1 MKKFVDI
8 AEAPKTVAFTF
19 GRFNPPTI
27 GHEKLCDAVKKANP
41 SDYKI
46 FASHT
51 QNPKKD
57 PLQYAKKIAYM
68 KQSFPKH
75 KNSIVVSKS
84 REIFKILVELNN
96 YDNLI
101 MVVGSDRVAEFTR
114 IINEYNGVEARHGF
128 YEYKTVQVLSA
139 GERDPDAEGAT
150 GMSASKMRAAAQDND
165 FNSFKQG
172 TPLSVAQAKKL
183 YFDVRNS
190 MGIKEELDLN
200 DLETLRDLY
209 LSEQIWNV
217 GELVTVNDNPYEIIR
232 KGTNY
237 ITVIDET
244 YKTHKFW
251 LHEISM
257 YEMSGTALK
266 KISQDFK
273 SKSNDIAH
281 GREFAF
287 LSGLMKTINH
297 RQLAK
302 DLKSFITRHKAIKD
316 DIIKVLSK
324 YLKPFEVLTLTEG
337 KAEDEA
343 PKKTKQDKDIKDRE
357 GTQPAK
363 YYAKDVEGDAMAKS
377 TKQARARHFA
387 KYGDKDPDS
396 DAAYKPAPG
405 DSGGKTKPSKHTK
418 KFKQM
423 FGERDY
429 KDEYKKFQSSP
440 ERIKYRAELVK
451 YNRDKGTYGNGDN
464 KDASHKDGK
473 IVGFEDQNK
482 NRGKA
487 EKSRLEGS
495 KRKTYAEAPRI
506 PRKKGQPAGSDSHS
520 DLYTDENPEG
530 TIQGLGF
537 KDVETA
543 KSSVAKIEKSDRT
556 HAHKIQAAVAMEQR
570 AKEMGKKAEAG
581 VYRAYINKM
590 KEKTKKMNESLWDN
604 IRKKKQ
610 RIKQGSGEKM
620 RSKGEK
626 GAPTSSQ
633 IKKAQEEAP
642 DTSDAMKRYKSGKA
656 GFTDIAHL
664 KAKGLIKR
672 ADGTKRKSDK
682 YEMTEEL
689 EFYPK
694 DLKDFVQIPPPPT
707 DNVKEMETV
716 RKIMSTRTD
725 EDVESVANNDRNAFY
740 SIKEYIKKI
749 KVEFHENELDDI
761 VKQAVPTI
769 KHFKNKF
776 NRSRPFELDG
786 NLDVLGST
794 TNKTPSYP
802 SGHSTQAMIV
812 ALYVSRKF
820 PEHRDGLIEA
830 AKEVGLGRVKAGFHF
845 LSDHVAG
852 QMLGTK
858 MFEHMNKKDYGQ
870 SLREYYLMGT
880 PEYDDYLKRITPGES
895 VKEKINEWGELD
907 EDSEYQGKK
916 VKLNNP
922 VRGGS
927 KKFYVYVKNDKG
939 NVIKVSFGDTT
950 GLSIKRD
957 DPERRKAF
965 RARHNCDQ
973 KKDKTT
979 AGYWSCKF
987 WEKGKSVTDLMKG

>member
-1 MKKFVDI
+1 MKKFIDI
-8 AEAPKTVAFTF
+8 AEAPKTVAMTY

-27 GHEKLCDAVKKANP
+27 GHEKLITKLSTVRAD
-41 SDYKI
+41 DYKVY
-46 FASHT
+46 ASHS

-68 KQSFPKH
+68 KKSFPKH
-75 KNSIVVSKS
+75 KKNIVVSEA
-84 REIFKILVELNN
+84 RTIFDILTELNKTYQN
-96 YDNLI
+96 I
-101 MVVGSDRVAEFTR
+101 VIVAGSDRVTEFKTLS
-114 IINEYNGVEARHGF
+114 NKYNGVESKHG
-128 YEYKTVQVLSA
+128 YYKFDNIQVISA

-165 FNSFKQG
+165 FDSFKQG
-172 TPLSVAQAKKL
+172 TPLPDAQAKKL
-183 YFDVRNS
+183 YFDVRKS
-190 MGIKEELDLN
+190 MGIREELDMN
-200 DLETLRDLY
+200 DPEVLRDLY

-217 GELVTVNDNPYEIIR
+217 GELVTADDKPYEIIR

-237 ITVIDET
+237 VTVIDET
-244 YKTHKFW
+244 YKTYKFW

-273 SKSNDIAH
+273 DKSKDITH
-281 GREFAF
+281 GRQFAF
-287 LSGLMKTINH
+287 LAGLMKNINH
-297 RQLAK
+297 RRLAK
-302 DLKSFITRHKAIKD
+302 DLKSFLTRNREIKS

-324 YLKPFEVLTLTEG
+324 HLQPYEVKALTEK

-363 YYAKDVEGDAMAKS
+363 YYAKDTEGDAMAKS

-387 KYGDKDPDS
+387 KYGKKDPDS

-405 DSGGKTKPSKHTK
+405 DKGGTTKPSKHTK

-423 FGERDY
+423 FGE
-429 KDEYKKFQSSP
+429 E
-440 ERIKYRAELVK
+440 
-451 YNRDKGTYGNGDN
+451 
-464 KDASHKDGK
+464 
-473 IVGFEDQNK
+473 
-482 NRGKA
+482 
-487 EKSRLEGS
+487 
-495 KRKTYAEAPRI
+495 PRV
-506 PRKKGQPAGSDSHS
+506 PRKKGQPAKSDKHS
-520 DLYTDENPEG
+520 DLYTDEDPRG
-530 TIQGLGF
+530 TIHGLGF

-543 KSSVAKIEKSDRT
+543 KASVSKIERSDRT

-570 AKEMGKKAEAG
+570 AKEMGKKAEASI
-581 VYRAYINKM
+581 YRTYINKM
-590 KEKTKKMNESLWDN
+590 KEKTKKMNEGLWDN
-604 IRKKKQ
+604 IRKKKE
-610 RIKQGSGEKM
+610 RIKRGSGEKM
-620 RSKGEK
+620 RKKGEK
-626 GAPTSSQ
+626 GAPTSAQ
-633 IKKAQEEAP
+633 MKRAQEEAP
-642 DTSDAMKRYKSGKA
+642 DTTDAMKRYKSGKA

-682 YEMTEEL
+682 YEMTEEFK
-689 EFYPK
+689 FYPD
-694 DLKDFVQIPPPPT
+694 DLKDFIKIPDFPR
-707 DNVKEMETV
+707 DDMQREMGII
-716 RKIMSTRTD
+716 RKFISTRTD
-725 EDVESVANNDRNAFY
+725 KDEESVANNDRDSFY
-740 SIKEYIKKI
+740 SIKQYLKKM
-749 KVEFHENELDDI
+749 KVEFHENELRDI
-761 VKQAVPTI
+761 VQQAVPTI
-769 KHFKNKF
+769 RHFKNKF
-776 NRSRPFELDG
+776 NRKRPFEIDG

-794 TNKTPSYP
+794 TNKTRSYP

-812 ALYVSRKF
+812 ALYVAQKF
-820 PEHRDGLIEA
+820 PEHKDGLMEA
-830 AKEVGLGRVKAGFHF
+830 AKEVGIGRVKAGFHF

-858 MFEHMNKKDYGQ
+858 MFEQMNKGDYGD
-870 SLREYYLMGT
+870 SLREYYLLGT
-880 PEYDDYLKRITPGES
+880 PEYDEYLRKLTPGEK
-895 VKEKINEWGELD
+895 VKENINEWGEID
-907 EDSEYQGKK
+907 EDAEYQGKK

-922 VRGGS
+922 VRGGN

-939 NVIKVSFGDTT
+939 NVVKVSFGDTT

-979 AGYWSCKF
+979 PGYWSCKF